1 MCVLSLA
8 SIGSLE
14 KRLST
19 WTLSRRVVKQKS
31 GALLY
36 RFGVYA
42 ILQRGYPRPT
52 SKKPGR
58 RDGVSPDGHWAAAA
72 EFEGN
77 CMFIVD
83 TALARREAER
93 RPVRVALIGAG
104 YIARCIA
111 LQFVTSAAGMRLV
124 ALANRTAEK
133 AERAWRDAG
142 ADRCV
147 HVETVTALERA
158 IESGVPAVTQ
168 DADLVCRSGQVDVV
182 IEATGHVE
190 HGTRVCFEAIRN
202 GNLFRHHTRTRLEGE
217 GRTVS
222 AADWEPDCANT
233 RGPFPKPLA
242 NIGYRP
248 IVWHLM
254 RYYAHFGHKD
264 FVLCLGYR
272 GDLIREFFLN
282 YNECLSNDFV
292 MSEGGRKIDLLKSDI
307 SDWRITFVDTGL
319 HANIGQRLLRVRE
332 ARAWR
337 GDVHGQLCRRP
348 DRPAADDH
356 VDKFLRSGAVGSF
369 IAVRTSQSFHSVQS
383 DTDGWVS
390 SMGRIKD
397 SEFWINAGFFVFRPE
412 IYEYIEEGDELV
424 EQPFNRLIERRKL
437 YVNRYT
443 GFWQQMDTF
452 REKILYDRMEA
463 RGDCPWMVWRK

>member
-1 MCVLSLA
+1 VKVVLFCGGL
-8 SIGSLE
+8 
-14 KRLST
+14 
-19 WTLSRRVVKQKS
+19 
-31 GALLY
+31 
-36 RFGVYA
+36 
-42 ILQRGYPRPT
+42 
-52 SKKPGR
+52 
-58 RDGVSPDGHWAAAA
+58 
-72 EFEGN
+72 
-77 CMFIVD
+77 
-83 TALARREAER
+83 
-93 RPVRVALIGAG
+93 
-104 YIARCIA
+104 
-111 LQFVTSAAGMRLV
+111 
-124 ALANRTAEK
+124 
-133 AERAWRDAG
+133 
-142 ADRCV
+142 
-147 HVETVTALERA
+147 
-158 IESGVPAVTQ
+158 
-168 DADLVCRSGQVDVV
+168 
-182 IEATGHVE
+182 
-190 HGTRVCFEAIRN
+190 GTRLREQSGTI
-202 GNLFRHHTRTRLEGE
+202 
-217 GRTVS
+217 
-222 AADWEPDCANT
+222 
-233 RGPFPKPLA
+233 PKPLA

-332 ARAWR
+332 H
-337 GDVHGQLCRRP
+337 VHGEEMFM
-348 DRPAADDH
+348 ANYADGLTDLPLNDH
-356 VDKFLRSGAVGSF
+356 IDTFKRSGAVGSF

-383 DTDGWVS
+383 DADGWVS

-412 IYEYIEEGDELV
+412 IYEYIQEGDELV
-424 EQPFNRLIERRKL
+424 EEPFARLIERRLL

-463 RGDCPWMVWRK
+463 RGECPWMVWRH